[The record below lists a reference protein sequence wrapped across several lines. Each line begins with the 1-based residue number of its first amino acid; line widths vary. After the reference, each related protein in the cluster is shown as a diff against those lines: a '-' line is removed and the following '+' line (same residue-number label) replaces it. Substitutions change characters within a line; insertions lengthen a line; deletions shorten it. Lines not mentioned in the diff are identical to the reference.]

1 MQNVGKIQTIGY
13 GTALKILFEDDNYDN
28 HNLKFRRIEIV
39 ALINTFDRLSK
50 SIESINMFKECI
62 CNTLKMLLKD

>member
-50 SIESINMFKECI
+50 SIESINMLKKCI